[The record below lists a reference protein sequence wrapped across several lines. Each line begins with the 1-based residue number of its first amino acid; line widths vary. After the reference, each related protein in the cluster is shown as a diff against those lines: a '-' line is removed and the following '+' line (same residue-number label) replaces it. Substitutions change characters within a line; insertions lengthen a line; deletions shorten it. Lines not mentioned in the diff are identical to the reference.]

1 MLFRSRD
8 YQTRRTN
15 GSAAGGVRQGRVNMP
30 KNKKSKVAV
39 GIAVSFTGIASAI
52 MYLLVTKIISFQLGL
67 LALVATVA
75 MHLGFGILIAVY
87 RLVGRLE

>member
-1 MLFRSRD
+1 M
-8 YQTRRTN
+8 
-15 GSAAGGVRQGRVNMP
+15 NMP